1 MRPITEQKLAARA
14 GGGILRAGVELD
26 RTCPLALQALAF
38 KWLCLKSKTSEVN
51 LILFLFSPI

>member
-38 KWLCLKSKTSEVN
+38 KWLCLKSKN
-51 LILFLFSPI
+51 K